1 MIPKPRG
8 SSTKISVLEE
18 ERDGMEAFNAIDMA
32 VYAKKTFGM
41 FTGDEVKVGMRF
53 ENRLVGAV
61 LDRLGRDVFLTP
73 DGPDHFTVRTD
84 VIVSPQFFAWVLGF
98 GGSAEIIGPA
108 EVVEGIRAHIESAA
122 EKYR

>member
-1 MIPKPRG
+1 MAF
-8 SSTKISVLEE
+8 TSVEFLVE
-18 ERDGMEAFNAIDMA
+18 
-32 VYAKKTFGM
+32 TP
-41 FTGDEVKVGMRF
+41 DE
-53 ENRLVGAV
+53 
-61 LDRLGRDVFLTP
+61 DVFLTP